1 MSGLTFDWVD
11 RAPDDPLVL
20 RALAEL
26 ARRFGPSRV
35 HYRISSSGT
44 GLHVLIGTY
53 RFDRRTRSVSLTP
66 APMLP
71 AQQFALRAEF
81 GAEPWVDDD
90 GPLECPG
97 RFISDHSRAGA
108 GLATSRIFGVK
119 TDTDGSPAVC
129 GPWRTWGDPVEE
141 E

>member
-1 MSGLTFDWVD
+1 MTGLTFDWDD

-26 ARRFGPSRV
+26 AHRFGASRV

-44 GLHVLIGTY
+44 GLHVMIGSY
-53 RFDRRTRSVSLTP
+53 RFDKTTRSVALVPMPMP
-66 APMLP
+66 A

-97 RFISDHSRAGA
+97 RFISDHTRSTT

-129 GPWRTWGDPVEE
+129 GPWRTFGQEGTP
-141 E
+141 